1 MGYYSRS
8 YSNNNSEGSL
18 IASIVLLVI
27 TIIIVMGAKS
37 CNDAQDN
44 AKYNDGIH
52 QDCGGHLVY
61 QQAVG
66 HKNSTSYIFRCDKCG
81 EILELDSD
89 AVTPIYFEDGFSIE
103 TTETT
108 ETTFDDNF
116 ETGPNGFFVIET
128 TEELEEEE

>member
-1 MGYYSRS
+1 MGYYSRR
-8 YSNNNSEGSL
+8 YSSSDDTGSL
-18 IASIVLLVI
+18 VVSLVLLVI
-27 TIIIVMGAKS
+27 VIIIAIGAKS
-37 CNDAQDN
+37 CSNAQDS

-81 EILELDSD
+81 EILELDSE

-116 ETGPNGFFVIET
+116 ETDPNGFFVIET
-128 TEELEEEE
+128 TEEIEE